1 MTLRWKW
8 EAVDGTGTREWRCV
22 TPWGVARLL
31 PRSAN
36 GRHGWF
42 LTLPFTVTNA
52 DVTHVASAHGMHA
65 YVMPSHQFELFPS
78 LTDFAKPG
86 FSGSVV
92 DVPVTKTHAV
102 GLAEA
107 LLDAR
112 QTS

>member
-36 GRHGWF
+36 SRHGWF
-42 LTLPFTVTNA
+42 LTLPLTVTNA
-52 DVTHVASAHGMHA
+52 DVTHVASANGMDA
-65 YVMPSHQFELFPS
+65 YAIPSHHVELFPS
-78 LTDFAKPG
+78 LADFAQPG
-86 FSGSVV
+86 FSGSVG
-92 DVPVTKTHAV
+92 DLPVTKGHTV
-102 GLAEA
+102 SLTSA

-112 QTS
+112 KSS